1 MDDLEA
7 ALRMPPPWVPI
18 PMSLVGEERDLG
30 GLEGEVEG
38 DLPRPPPPPLPIM
51 WT

>member
-7 ALRMPPPWVPI
+7 ALRMPWVPI
-18 PMSLVGEERDLG
+18 MSLVGEERDLG

-38 DLPRPPPPPLPIM
+38 DLPKPPPPLPIM